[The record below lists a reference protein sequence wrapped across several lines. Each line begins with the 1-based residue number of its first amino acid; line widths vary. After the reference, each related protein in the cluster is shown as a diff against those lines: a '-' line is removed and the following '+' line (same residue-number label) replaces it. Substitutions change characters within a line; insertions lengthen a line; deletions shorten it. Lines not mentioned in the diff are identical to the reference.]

1 MVEEYAPPWLGG
13 RPNPIGALV
22 NSLRYRNEWEK
33 LQKLLYRKR
42 GAKSY
47 MQICY
52 AFFQHVLNTVRPF
65 QTSDPRDMIYSIL
78 GLIRSFDVGLQ
89 IDFPRPD
96 YHLSVVEIW
105 TAATARKVERVPST
119 LILSWVEETDS
130 QRLPGLPSWVPDF
143 NV

>member
-1 MVEEYAPPWLGG
+1 
-13 RPNPIGALV
+13 
-22 NSLRYRNEWEK
+22 
-33 LQKLLYRKR
+33 
-42 GAKSY
+42 
-47 MQICY
+47 
-52 AFFQHVLNTVRPF
+52 
-65 QTSDPRDMIYSIL
+65 MIYSIL

-96 YHLSVVEIW
+96 YHLSVMEVW
-105 TAATARKVERVPST
+105 AAATAREVERVPST